1 MVINMVTWQENVGL
15 LKIRNRGGD
24 SNIITMNMETPTEN
38 ALDALD
44 ELEGR
49 LEQQLRKSILKT
61 CIDAIHLRNS
71 SEIREARLAHYK
83 KNEVVFEE
91 SINVLK
97 LEVKLRDTA
106 LVEKKKKLEKAEK
119 ERDELKL
126 TLEKFQNLSKS
137 LNKLLESQVID
148 KFKTG
153 LGYNAASSTTA
164 SPAVESFVNSSEN
177 V

>member
-71 SEIREARLAHYK
+71 S
-83 KNEVVFEE
+83 
-91 SINVLK
+91 
-97 LEVKLRDTA
+97 D
-106 LVEKKKKLEKAEK
+106 
-119 ERDELKL
+119 
-126 TLEKFQNLSKS
+126 
-137 LNKLLESQVID
+137 QVID

-153 LGYNAASSTTA
+153 LGYNAASSTAA
-164 SPAVESFVNSSEN
+164 SPAVESFMNSFEN

>member
-71 SEIREARLAHYK
+71 SE
-83 KNEVVFEE
+83 
-91 SINVLK
+91 
-97 LEVKLRDTA
+97 
-106 LVEKKKKLEKAEK
+106 
-119 ERDELKL
+119 
-126 TLEKFQNLSKS
+126 
-137 LNKLLESQVID
+137 
-148 KFKTG
+148 
-153 LGYNAASSTTA
+153 YNAASSTVA
-164 SPAVESFVNSSEN
+164 SPAVKSFVNSSEN